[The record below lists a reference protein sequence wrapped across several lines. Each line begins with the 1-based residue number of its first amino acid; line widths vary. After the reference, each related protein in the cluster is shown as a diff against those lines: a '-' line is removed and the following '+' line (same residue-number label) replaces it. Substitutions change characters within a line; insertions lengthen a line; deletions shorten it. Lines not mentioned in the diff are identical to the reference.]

1 MALHLDRK
9 TLENMKR
16 VDLQKL
22 CKDHGIKANL
32 KSEALVDL
40 LLDTMQ
46 PRTRPVPDTQ
56 ARRSASIRVVSR
68 STIDSRPR
76 GMSGSSVIIHDT
88 DDEEETAAEGQQ
100 AARSSVPPAPTPRL
114 PPSNI
119 PRIRKA
125 KQTQYRLGVGRPTL
139 AGGSGARAITRS
151 LSVPKTP
158 RGKVSRSIKPSE
170 APIQEEEEPTEAE
183 AAVAGPSG
191 TQHDLGLPQGSLFGG
206 EGASSSR
213 IPEESNHY
221 TDAIMQPLKQQM
233 QSLQA
238 ELQQLTLQVAD
249 IQTLKTQLSGLTSE
263 VERLRS
269 ETSRIAQL
277 EAEIET
283 LKEAAFAGA
292 ISSSPRQSAK
302 SAGKARAIDQ
312 HSSPPTIISPME
324 VDDQPSEPTVQGG
337 KTANPSTAGL
347 SQSLLGKR
355 LRDSDDSPGTGAA
368 DAGKTGEKELEQGVI
383 RPTKKRAKLSPK
395 VPGGLRSSSHESPPL
410 EDIAPAPAPSRP
422 AFTVFSGPEEQEL
435 LETYS
440 DPPPNLSDYLD
451 LPPAGFAPPVGN
463 GNGHGPVTATAN
475 ANENVQQATTTPFTF
490 TFSHPMF
497 PPVTST
503 PVGPYGETMP
513 SFIYPEPPISPTPG
527 ATTSPIGGYID
538 RGGRRERNDLFHPLG
553 PPRRPRSAATQASR
567 PQSSESPGAEGTVN
581 PAALMRT
588 PSLATVPELGA
599 EPTPISSTEVGHGLG
614 LTALPLPPD
623 TPAAPMKRTMY
634 GTELEADTRFG
645 DFGVEGVATGFWTGR
660 APRF

>member
-88 DDEEETAAEGQQ
+88 DDEEETAAEG
-100 AARSSVPPAPTPRL
+100 
-114 PPSNI
+114 
-119 PRIRKA
+119 
-125 KQTQYRLGVGRPTL
+125 VGRPTL

-183 AAVAGPSG
+183 GLYFDLDTAPRVLILDPHKAAVAGPSG

-410 EDIAPAPAPSRP
+410 EDTAPAPAPSRP

>member
-1 MALHLDRK
+1 
-9 TLENMKR
+9 MKR

-283 LKEAAFAGA
+283 LKGAAFAGA

-383 RPTKKRAKLSPK
+383 RPTKKRAKLSPN

-588 PSLATVPELGA
+588 PPLATVPELGA

>member
-191 TQHDLGLPQGSLFGG
+191 TQHDLGPPQGSLLGG

-283 LKEAAFAGA
+283 LKGAAFAGA

-395 VPGGLRSSSHESPPL
+395 EPGGLRSSSHESPPL
-410 EDIAPAPAPSRP
+410 EDTAPAPAPSRP

-588 PSLATVPELGA
+588 PPLATVPELGA